1 MNIADVY
8 ALLKPQVAEIEQ
20 EIQSNLTSRVR
31 RVQEVGEYIFQSG
44 GKRIRPLLVL
54 LTSKLCGGDERRA
67 IKIGGIIEYIHTA
80 TLLHDDVID
89 EACVRRGRDSANFKF
104 GNEMVILVGDYL
116 YSKAFQVLVADG
128 DPRVQKTLSD
138 VTTLMSEGEVF
149 QLVKSFDFSVTLEDY
164 FQIIEHKTAILI
176 AACAKCGGYTAPDLS
191 EEMADALWDF
201 GYNIGMAFQLIDDIL
216 DYMGDASTLGKT
228 IGTDLKE
235 GKMTIPVIKLR
246 DLASEEEKDR
256 LEKLIEQ
263 QMIPTAEDLS
273 FVIGLMDTYDI
284 RRHSMD
290 VAYSFLDKARKAAE
304 VLPAGIYRDCLH
316 VVADYVI
323 NRQL

>member
-8 ALLKPQVAEIEQ
+8 TLLRPQVAEIEQ
-20 EIQSNLTSRVR
+20 EIQSNLTSRIR

-44 GKRIRPLLVL
+44 GKRLRPLLVM
-54 LTSKLCGGDERRA
+54 LTSKLFAGDEQRA
-67 IKIGGIIEYIHTA
+67 VRIGGVVEYIHTA

-89 EACVRRGRDSANFKF
+89 EASLRRGRHSANYHF
-104 GNEMVILVGDYL
+104 GNETVILVGDYL

-149 QLVKSFDFSVTLEDY
+149 QLVKSFDFSVSLEDY
-164 FQIIEHKTAILI
+164 FDIIEHKTAILI
-176 AACAKCGGYTAPDLS
+176 AACARCGGYTN
-191 EEMADALWDF
+191 ADIDEDHAKTLWDF

-216 DYMGDASTLGKT
+216 DYMGDTSRLGKSV
-228 IGTDLKE
+228 GTDLKE

-246 DLASEEEKDR
+246 DMATEAEKSR
-256 LEKLIEQ
+256 IKSLIEQ
-263 QMIPTAEDLS
+263 QQIPAEDDLA
-273 FVIGLMDTYDI
+273 FVIKLMQRYDI
-284 RRHSMD
+284 RTHSLE
-290 VAYSFLDKARKAAE
+290 VAHSFLHKARE
-304 VLPAGIYRDCLH
+304 SIDRLPASEYRDALH

-323 NRQL
+323 DRQL